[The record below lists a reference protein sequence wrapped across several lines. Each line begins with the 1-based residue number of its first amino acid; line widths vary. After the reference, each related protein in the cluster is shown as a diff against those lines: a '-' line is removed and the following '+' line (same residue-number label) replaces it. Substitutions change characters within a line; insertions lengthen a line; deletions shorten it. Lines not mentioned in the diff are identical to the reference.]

1 MNKRQTRLFA
11 IGATGLAALVFL
23 ILTVDTHRQIGA
35 LTNAENITPAVSRG
49 NDVWHARNCINCHT
63 LFGEGAYYAPDLT
76 KITQLR
82 GTAYLTAFLQDPS
95 KFYNEDKHRRLMPN
109 LKMSA
114 PEIAD
119 VIAFLDWVSKVD
131 NQGWPPRPILVSGTS
146 IPGMDLSARQQEQ
159 AAEGSIGQAPGARPV
174 SEAENPI
181 ARGQAYFN
189 TVTPPCNACHSIAPN
204 VNLVGPSLAGIA
216 SRAKKRIES
225 PGYKGS
231 AKDAIS
237 YIKESITNPNAY
249 IAPEPM
255 YSANG
260 VSFMPTTYKD
270 ALTPEQLDSLA
281 AFLSSLKDPQQQ

>member
-11 IGATGLAALVFL
+11 IVATGLAALVFL
-23 ILTVDTHRQIGA
+23 GLTIDTHRQIGG

-49 NDVWHARNCINCHT
+49 QDVWHDNNCINCHT

-82 GTAYLTAFLQDPS
+82 GTAYLSAFLQDPS
-95 KFYNEDKHRRLMPN
+95 KFYNEEKHRRLMPN
-109 LKMSA
+109 PNLSA
-114 PEIAD
+114 EEISD

-146 IPGMDLSARQQEQ
+146 IPGMDLTTKQREQ
-159 AAEGSIGQAPGARPV
+159 SAEGNIGLAPAARPV
-174 SEAENPI
+174 AGDEDPI

-204 VNLVGPSLAGIA
+204 VNLVGPSLAGVA
-216 SRAKKRIES
+216 SRADKLLKS
-225 PGYKGS
+225 PAYKGS
-231 AKDAIS
+231 AKDAAS
-237 YIKESITNPNAY
+237 YIKESIMHPNAY
-249 IAPEPM
+249 ILPEPM

-260 VSFMPTTYKD
+260 VSFMPDTYK
-270 ALTPEQLDSLA
+270 ASLTPEQVDSIA
-281 AFLSSLKDPQQQ
+281 AFLSSLRDSSH